1 MIERELPERGHPSW
15 DPAHLATRF
24 SELHGDSESSR
35 REFVASVRA
44 HCVSH
49 DGDFDHDAGDDL
61 LAAVF
66 NELPKDGASHT
77 NFVAAVGDHG
87 GPGLLADVFSS
98 FTDTASDKFF
108 LAAVSSQ
115 GGPGLL
121 ADVFRQFGTSETQ
134 SASKFLFIYG
144 VLQSQVKDIE
154 FSKLCVDATNICSG
168 LVTLPSSI
176 DLTLQLA
183 ILANLQKMTD
193 ENLNQFI
200 GSPTSATV
208 MAALEVSIPTE
219 NRSPV
224 PIVSSQSPANFGKSI
239 FSVFSRS
246 NRRPEDEGLE
256 LPPSPKK
263 TPLHRDNSHVRSQLD
278 EAVSKLI
285 AGLPASTRT

>member
-1 MIERELPERGHPSW
+1 M
-15 DPAHLATRF
+15 
-24 SELHGDSESSR
+24 SSP
-35 REFVASVRA
+35 REFVAA
-44 HCVSH
+44 VS
-49 DGDFDHDAGDDL
+49 
-61 LAAVF
+61 
-66 NELPKDGASHT
+66 SQ
-77 NFVAAVGDHG
+77 G
-87 GPGLLADVFSS
+87 GPGLLADVFRRLTDVDSRTNFVGALSTEFLAAVFSS
-98 FTDTASDKFF
+98 FTDKASDKFF

-134 SASKFLFIYG
+134 SKTQSASKFLFIYG
-144 VLQSQVKDIE
+144 VLQSQVNDSE
-154 FSKLCVDATNICSG
+154 FSKLCVHASNICSE
-168 LVTLPSSI
+168 LVPLPSSI

-200 GSPTSATV
+200 DSPTSATV
-208 MAALEVSIPTE
+208 MAALGVSVPTE

-224 PIVSSQSPANFGKSI
+224 PTVSSQSPANFGKFILSG
-239 FSVFSRS
+239 FSRS

-256 LPPSPKK
+256 LSPSPKK